1 MVRINRCIGLLFLLF
16 FLTFTAQPVLASPA
30 SPELL
35 TLTNPDGTSFK
46 ARIRGDEFQNW
57 TEAENGYSVVKNPA
71 SKYWEYAEKA
81 SDGAL
86 RGSGKVF
93 TPNAIQ
99 LPNIPKGL
107 KPDRNTSG
115 EADHNRMIKDI
126 FLERRA
132 PTGSKSSM
140 GAATV
145 ESAAGDWV
153 PTPVS
158 GTRKMLVI
166 LVNFA
171 DRSLVTTPGD
181 WNSKIFDTT
190 SGAKSMVN
198 YYAQNSYG
206 TLTISPAAHTQT
218 DNTAGLISVTVA
230 DKHPNCG
237 STFDYTTE
245 TTILNHALAQAAQNI
260 DFASFD
266 SNKNGTLE
274 QSELSIYFIFAGY
287 EAAGSNKTPNIWAH
301 AWGGD
306 PGLTTG
312 GKKVPRWALNGE
324 LNDSD
329 KQHTMGVIAHEMGH
343 ALCGLPDL
351 YDTTYTNAGLGTFS
365 LMSGG
370 SWGADTDEAGGTT
383 PVGLDA
389 WSRQYL
395 GWSTPVTPSAN
406 GTYDIPLPLSS
417 PSSSYKLLNS
427 AVTGTEYFLAE
438 NRYPS
443 GWDLGM
449 KGQLGANWRG
459 GLLILHVDITSGT
472 EGSNDINKYVANA
485 HQGVMAEEANSTDC
499 SLVNGKCG
507 GNANTLFYSENNNLF
522 TDTSTPNSRF
532 YGGSVSGF
540 GVSSISGPEQ
550 TMSAQFLIPTVSPS
564 ITENSPLANAANV
577 RSDTSVSVT
586 FSKDIKQS
594 TLSSSTFY
602 LKQGSNLVAGAI
614 SYNSTTK
621 TATFTPSSPLANGA
635 TYTATVTTGVQDQ
648 NGSPLSAGKS
658 WDFTTVARTTA
669 VLENGDFESGAT
681 GWAAELVSGTSGE
694 WSIISSGT
702 DPVASPHG
710 GSAMVKFNSNDASS
724 GSQTRLYRS
733 TGLSLS
739 NLYNSVTL
747 SFWMYHDTDGA
758 SYKDQIQVQVS
769 TDGIT
774 WTNVGSPIKRNNG
787 KTGWAQSSR
796 DLSSYRGNSNLQIG
810 FLGTSKRGHNM
821 YLDDISVKTK

>member
-1 MVRINRCIGLLFLLF
+1 MFRISKCIALLFLLF
-16 FLTFTAQPVLASPA
+16 FLVLAAQPVFAGPA

-81 SDGAL
+81 SDGAF
-86 RGSGKVF
+86 RNSGKVF
-93 TPNAIQ
+93 TPNAIP
-99 LPNIPKGL
+99 LPDIPKWL
-107 KPDRNTSG
+107 KPDRNTRS
-115 EADHNRMIKDI
+115 EEIHNRMIKDI

-132 PTGSKSSM
+132 PASSKSSM
-140 GAATV
+140 GAAAV

-171 DRSLVTTPGD
+171 DRSLVTTPGG
-181 WNSKIFDTT
+181 WNSTIFDTS
-190 SGAKSMVN
+190 SGVKSMAN

-206 TLTISPAAHTQT
+206 TLTVSPAAHTQT
-218 DNTAGLISVTVA
+218 GNPAGLISVTVA

-237 STFDYTTE
+237 SNSDYTTE
-245 TTILNHALAQAAQNI
+245 TTIMNHALAQAAKNV
-260 DFASFD
+260 DFAGFD
-266 SNKNGTLE
+266 SDGNGTLE

-287 EAAGSNKTPNIWAH
+287 EASGSSKTPNIWAH

-306 PGLTTG
+306 PGLTAG
-312 GKKVPRWALNGE
+312 GKKVARWALNGE

-329 KQHTMGVIAHEMGH
+329 KQHPMGVIAHEMGH

-351 YDTTYTNAGLGTFS
+351 YDTTYTNAGLGIFS
-365 LMSGG
+365 LMAGG
-370 SWGADTDEAGGTT
+370 SWGADTNESGGAT

-406 GTYDIPLPLSS
+406 GTHDIPLPLSS
-417 PSSSYKLLNS
+417 PSSSYKFVNS

-449 KGQLGANWRG
+449 KSQLGTSWQG
-459 GLLILHVDITSGT
+459 GLLMLHVDITSGT
-472 EGSNDINKYVANA
+472 EGSNDINKYAANT

-499 SLVNGKCG
+499 SLVNGTCWG
-507 GNANTLFYSENNNLF
+507 SANTLFYSGNNNIF
-522 TDTSTPNSRF
+522 TDTSSPNSKF
-532 YGGSVSGF
+532 YGGSASGF
-540 GVSSISGPEQ
+540 GVLSISEPEQ
-550 TMSAQFLIPTVSPS
+550 TMSAQFSIPATSLT
-564 ITENSPLANAANV
+564 ITANSPLADAVNV

-586 FSKDIKQS
+586 FGKEINQS

-614 SYNSTTK
+614 SYNSATK

-635 TYTATVTTGVQDQ
+635 TYTATVTTGIQDQ
-648 NGSPLSAGKS
+648 NGNSLGAGKN
-658 WDFTTVARTTA
+658 WTFTTIAGTTTA
-669 VLENGDFESGAT
+669 LGNSDFESGTT
-681 GWAAELVSGTSGE
+681 GWSTALVSGTSGA
-694 WSIISSGT
+694 WSIVSSGT
-702 DPVASPHG
+702 DPAVSPHG
-710 GSAMVKFNSNDASS
+710 GSAMVKFNSYDASS
-724 GSQTRLYRS
+724 GNRARLYRS

-739 NLYNSVTL
+739 NLFNTVTL
-747 SFWMYHDTDGA
+747 SFWMYHDTGWPT
-758 SYKDQIQVQVS
+758 YKDQIQVQVS
-769 TDGIT
+769 TDGST
-774 WTNVGSPIKRNNG
+774 WTNVGSSFKRSNG
-787 KTGWAQSSR
+787 TTGWVQTSI
-796 DLSSYRGNSNLQIG
+796 DLSPYRSSSNLQIG
-810 FLGTSKRGHNM
+810 FLAISGWGNNM
-821 YLDDISVKTK
+821 YLDDVSVKTK

>member
-1 MVRINRCIGLLFLLF
+1 
-16 FLTFTAQPVLASPA
+16 LAGPA

-57 TEAENGYSVVKNPA
+57 TEAENGYSVIKNPA

-81 SDGAL
+81 FDGAF

-126 FLERRA
+126 FLERWPSASTEGVRR
-132 PTGSKSSM
+132 
-140 GAATV
+140 GAATI

-158 GTRKMLVI
+158 GTRKMLII

-171 DRSLVTTPGD
+171 DRSLVTTPSG
-181 WNSKIFDTT
+181 WSSTTFDTS

-218 DNTAGLISVTVA
+218 GNSAGIISVTVS
-230 DKHPNCG
+230 DRHPNYG
-237 STFDYTTE
+237 SNINYTTE
-245 TTILNHALAQAAQNI
+245 ITILNHALAQAAQNV

-287 EAAGSNKTPNIWAH
+287 EASGSTKTPNVWAH
-301 AWGGD
+301 AAWGFD
-306 PGLTTG
+306 PGLTAG
-312 GKKVPRWALNGE
+312 GKKVARWALNGE

-329 KQHTMGVIAHEMGH
+329 KQHPMGVIAHEMGH

-351 YDTTYTNAGLGTFS
+351 YDTTYTNAGLGIFS
-365 LMSGG
+365 IMATG
-370 SWGADTDEAGGTT
+370 SWGADTNEFIGTT

-395 GWSTPVTPSAN
+395 GWSTPVTPSDN
-406 GTYDIPLPLSS
+406 GMYNIPLPLSS

-449 KGQLGANWRG
+449 KRQLGANWRG

-507 GNANTLFYSENNNLF
+507 GDATTLFYSGNNNLF
-522 TDTSTPNSRF
+522 TDTSSPNARF
-532 YGGSVSGF
+532 YGGNASGF
-540 GVSSISGPEQ
+540 GVLSISEPEQ
-550 TMSAQFLIPTVSPS
+550 IMLAQFSLPVASSS

-586 FSKDIKQS
+586 FSKDINQS
-594 TLSSSTFY
+594 TLSNSTFY
-602 LKQGSNLVAGAI
+602 LKQGSNLVAGNI
-614 SYNSTTK
+614 SYNSATK
-621 TATFTPSSPLANGA
+621 TATFTPYSPLANGV
-635 TYTATVTTGVQDQ
+635 TYSATVTPDILDLYGI
-648 NGSPLSAGKS
+648 PLSTGKNWS
-658 WDFTTVARTTA
+658 FTTVAGTTA
-669 VLENGDFESGAT
+669 VLEN
-681 GWAAELVSGTSGE
+681 
-694 WSIISSGT
+694 
-702 DPVASPHG
+702 
-710 GSAMVKFNSNDASS
+710 
-724 GSQTRLYRS
+724 
-733 TGLSLS
+733 S
-739 NLYNSVTL
+739 NLY
-747 SFWMYHDTDGA
+747 
-758 SYKDQIQVQVS
+758 
-769 TDGIT
+769 
-774 WTNVGSPIKRNNG
+774 
-787 KTGWAQSSR
+787 
-796 DLSSYRGNSNLQIG
+796 
-810 FLGTSKRGHNM
+810 
-821 YLDDISVKTK
+821 